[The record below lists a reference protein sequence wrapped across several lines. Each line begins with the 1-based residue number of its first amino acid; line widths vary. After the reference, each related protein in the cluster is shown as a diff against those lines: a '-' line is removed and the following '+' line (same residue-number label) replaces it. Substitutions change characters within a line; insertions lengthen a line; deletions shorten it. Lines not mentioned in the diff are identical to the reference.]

1 MAKNKPKT
9 TNGLMNY
16 LRDEKCINIGGSI
29 QKRKL
34 MNMGY
39 L

>member
-16 LRDEKCINIGGSI
+16 LRDEKGINIGGSI